1 VSVLIL
7 RTKPKVA
14 AVADLSLVDDL
25 EPLELKSDKPLA
37 HLLQAESDARFTT
50 KCAKGESRMKLLR
63 VFGVFAVFAV
73 GWAAPASATS
83 ILKTGDTSIMGDWLY
98 SNFPG
103 FQHVE
108 ICGYAGND
116 CAGGGNNGQKEGQA
130 FAADAIISLIFGS
143 VGKGILFGPGPVK
156 FQNGIGSFKFD
167 STFWCQR
174 GNCDTRRV
182 PEPASLTL
190 LVPGLALL
198 LAKHRRR
205 RSSPR

>member
-1 VSVLIL
+1 
-7 RTKPKVA
+7 
-14 AVADLSLVDDL
+14 
-25 EPLELKSDKPLA
+25 
-37 HLLQAESDARFTT
+37 
-50 KCAKGESRMKLLR
+50 MKLLR
-63 VFGVFAVFAV
+63 VFGVFAVVAV

-83 ILKTGDTSIMGDWLY
+83 ILKTGDTSFMGDWLY

-103 FQHVE
+103 FQQEE
-108 ICGYAGND
+108 ICGYAGNN
-116 CAGGGNNGQKEGQA
+116 CAGGGNNSLKEGQA

-143 VGKGILFGPGPVK
+143 FGKGVLFGPIPVK
-156 FQNGIGSFKFD
+156 FQNGIVSFKFD

-174 GNCDTRRV
+174 GNCGDTRKV

-205 RSSPR
+205 RRSPK